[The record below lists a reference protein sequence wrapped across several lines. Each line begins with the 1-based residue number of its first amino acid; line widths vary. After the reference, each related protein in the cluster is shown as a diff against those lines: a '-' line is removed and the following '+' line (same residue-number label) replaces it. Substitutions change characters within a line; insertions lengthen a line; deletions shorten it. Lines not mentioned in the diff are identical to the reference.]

1 MKRAYDILRSG
12 AWLTRERIRLVAVAI
27 LGVSCVA
34 LVYLLATANG
44 LVDLQGRP
52 LGTDFSSFYVAG
64 THVLDGH
71 PDAPYDLARQHAREQ
86 AIFGAATPFYG
97 WLYPP
102 FFLFVAAALA
112 LLPYGAALATWQA
125 ITLGLY
131 LLAIRAILVS
141 FASPER
147 GGRIGAP
154 RATGCSS
161 PWPFPLYWSISV
173 TARMVSLR
181 RRCSAVRW
189 PRLTAARSLRGP
201 CSDSWPTSR
210 NSAS

>member
-1 MKRAYDILRSG
+1 MNRAYDILRSG

-52 LGTDFSSFYVAG
+52 LGTDFSSFYAAG

-131 LLAIRAILVS
+131 LIA
-141 FASPER
+141 
-147 GGRIGAP
+147 
-154 RATGCSS
+154 
-161 PWPFPLYWSISV
+161 
-173 TARMVSLR
+173 
-181 RRCSAVRW
+181 
-189 PRLTAARSLRGP
+189 TAATAF
-201 CSDSWPTSR
+201 SWQTR
-210 NSAS
+210 ASANWAR